1 MMGLVFIE
9 EKERQEKEFILILCL
24 SVKYYY
30 NHVDNKANH
39 CKSKKMSNFR
49 KGTAYTNFSSGYH
62 QMNRIISNY
71 YDI

>member
-30 NHVDNKANH
+30 NHVGNKANH
-39 CKSKKMSNFR
+39 CKSKK
-49 KGTAYTNFSSGYH
+49 K
-62 QMNRIISNY
+62 
-71 YDI
+71 